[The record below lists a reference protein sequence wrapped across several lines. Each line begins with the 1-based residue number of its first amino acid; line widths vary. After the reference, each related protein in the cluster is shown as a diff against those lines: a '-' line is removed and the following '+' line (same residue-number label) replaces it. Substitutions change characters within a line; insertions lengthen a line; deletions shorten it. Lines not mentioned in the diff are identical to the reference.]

1 VASCK
6 TSPVPQGPVV
16 LGFSTYKRHCGSFP
30 PRVVDCI
37 TSDLD
42 VLPSDC
48 FQYIFGFRPT
58 VVVNQESYK
67 FIVYKIILICMTM
80 IIMMITGK
88 RKVVPATKIVHISS
102 GTRIIPAFR
111 KKGHIRFCP
120 RSAGIMSFL
129 VNGYCRFTEEWI
141 IPELRCV
148 HNW

>member
-1 VASCK
+1 MD
-6 TSPVPQGPVV
+6 
-16 LGFSTYKRHCGSFP
+16 LG
-30 PRVVDCI
+30 
-37 TSDLD
+37 

-48 FQYIFGFRPT
+48 FQYIFGSTNRCGQPGKL
-58 VVVNQESYK
+58 Q
-67 FIVYKIILICMTM
+67 VYRVQNNINMTM
-80 IIMMITGK
+80 IIMMMTTGK

-102 GTRIIPAFR
+102 GTRIILALR

-141 IPELRCV
+141 IPELRCI